1 MDEEKDS
8 NTANQTNSKNKCSL
22 IWEVNTIIFGV
33 VVVIINIRELLEIII
48 SINGK
53 A

>member
-22 IWEVNTIIFGV
+22 IWEVNRINFV
-33 VVVIINIRELLEIII
+33 VVLINIRELLKIII
-48 SINGK
+48 LINGK